1 MRITILFLLASLLNI
16 SCSEKPQEPSASKK
30 VILAVFAHPDDE
42 TTVTP
47 VLAKYAAEG
56 HDVYLAI
63 ATDGRY
69 GVTVHAG
76 IPAGDSL
83 ATARTEELKCAARAL
98 GIKEPI
104 MFGLHD
110 QLKMQGG
117 FGPVHDQ
124 LNELRER
131 VKKLFEELKPD
142 VVITWSASGWS
153 GHHDHR
159 LVGSVVT
166 EVFESKKWEKP
177 YQLYYPG
184 IPTGKLPEQGA
195 MFATMDSVYLNVK
208 IESDP
213 KHYESALKSLY
224 CHQSQYT
231 RQQMDQMRGL
241 IGNSLGN
248 FTWFRSHHEPAP
260 KTELF

>member
-1 MRITILFLLASLLNI
+1 MRISILLLFSGLVFT
-16 SCSEKPQEPSASKK
+16 SCSEKTPETTATKK

-47 VLAKYAAEG
+47 VLAKYAEEG

-83 ATARTEELKCAARAL
+83 ATARAEELKCATAAL

-117 FGPVHDQ
+117 FGPLHDQ
-124 LNELRER
+124 LNELREQT
-131 VKKLFEELKPD
+131 KKLFEELKPD

-166 EVFESKKWEKP
+166 EVFESKKWDKP

-184 IPTGKLPEQGA
+184 IPTGILPEQGS

-208 IESDP
+208 VESKP
-213 KHYESALKSLY
+213 VHYESALKSLY
-224 CHQSQYT
+224 CHRSQYT
-231 RQQMDQMRGL
+231 RQQMDEMRGL
-241 IGNSLGN
+241 IGNALGN
-248 FTWFRSHHEPAP
+248 ITWFRSHHEPAP
-260 KTELF
+260 KEGLF

>member
-1 MRITILFLLASLLNI
+1 
-16 SCSEKPQEPSASKK
+16 
-30 VILAVFAHPDDE
+30 
-42 TTVTP
+42 
-47 VLAKYAAEG
+47 
-56 HDVYLAI
+56 
-63 ATDGRY
+63 
-69 GVTVHAG
+69 
-76 IPAGDSL
+76 
-83 ATARTEELKCAARAL
+83 
-98 GIKEPI
+98 

-117 FGPVHDQ
+117 FGPLHDQ
-124 LNELRER
+124 LNELRNS

-142 VVITWSASGWS
+142 VVITWPASGWS

-159 LVGSVVT
+159 LVASVVT

-208 IESDP
+208 IESKP
-213 KHYESALKSLY
+213 EYYERALNSLY

-231 RQQMDQMRGL
+231 REQMDQMRGL
-241 IGNSLGN
+241 ISTSLGN
-248 FTWFRSHHEPAP
+248 VTWFKSHHEPAP